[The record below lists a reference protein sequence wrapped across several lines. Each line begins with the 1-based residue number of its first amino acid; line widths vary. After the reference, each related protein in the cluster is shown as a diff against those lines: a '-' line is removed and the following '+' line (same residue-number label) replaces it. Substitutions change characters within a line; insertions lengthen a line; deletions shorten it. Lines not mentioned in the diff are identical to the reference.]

1 MDFLQQLLLK
11 AKASGVGGSR
21 PKGGSSQPPAS
32 VDAID
37 AVAWR
42 GRGKG
47 ADESLP
53 PSVEYDFRNDATG
66 ARLREQ
72 WAAFEEVYA
81 DMGRSLE
88 VWT

>member
-11 AKASGVGGSR
+11 AKAPGGGASR
-21 PKGGSSQPPAS
+21 PKGGSSQLPAS
-32 VDAID
+32 IDAID

-42 GRGKG
+42 GRGKD

-53 PSVEYDFRNDATG
+53 PSVEYEFSTDATG
-66 ARLREQ
+66 VRLREQ